1 MPNFR
6 VVRGE
11 ESNLIIADLSWVES
25 QNFDS
30 FEIAEEPTPEPMS
43 EAKLLLVPG
52 WSARE
57 WRDEEL
63 KNSDWIV
70 PTSDHPQKAAYTTYR
85 AALRSWPADEANFP
99 DTKPTLGE

>member
-1 MPNFR
+1 MPNFI

-11 ESNLIIADLSWVES
+11 ESNVINADLSFVES

-30 FEIAEEPTPEPMS
+30 FELEVEPAPEPLS
-43 EAKLLLVPG
+43 DEEELLALDLL
-52 WSARE
+52 ARQ

-70 PTSDHPQKAAYTTYR
+70 AVTDHPQRADYITYR
-85 AALRSWPADEANFP
+85 AALRSWPSTSDFP